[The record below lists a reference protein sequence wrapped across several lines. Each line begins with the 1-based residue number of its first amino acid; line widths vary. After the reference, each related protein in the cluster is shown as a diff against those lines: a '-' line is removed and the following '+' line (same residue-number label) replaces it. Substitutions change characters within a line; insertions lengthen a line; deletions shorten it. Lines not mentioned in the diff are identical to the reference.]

1 MSLSHILRN
10 SLGENMKEE
19 GGCTESRSSLNK
31 VQFMR
36 KVHIC
41 VLEQQIILIADASTW
56 RPVFRLCDS
65 DT

>member
-19 GGCTESRSSLNK
+19 GGCTESCSSLNK
-31 VQFMR
+31 EQFMR

-41 VLEQQIILIADASTW
+41 VLILRKTIHID
-56 RPVFRLCDS
+56 C
-65 DT
+65 